1 MINGAGMRR
10 VMIKKAVLH
19 VLVGTFL
26 FIDGAA
32 AQPVRGTTSRA
43 LGTNSDTLRAT
54 VVATLA
60 EDSPRTPHIFGRVT
74 GVAVD
79 DGGRVYVTDGGEFHV
94 AVFSSTGALVTT
106 IGRKGKGPGEFEYP
120 TGPVV
125 GSDGALY
132 VRNMSSVSRFV
143 ADAKTGALSRFDRAF
158 NGPAMAPWMS
168 MLPTAIDRA
177 GRLHFPLEW
186 GQADGLTYHAFVR
199 FSLAGTK
206 LDSLPVPMHPTARSA
221 WASVMVSANSGR
233 LVPGLATVP
242 FHPVPVFT
250 VSAAGTVISSPS
262 DAYLLNETDVRK
274 QVVRQM
280 RRDVAPT
287 NIPPRERDDSAKAL
301 GRRLD
306 SLRVPISS
314 VRGMS
319 EEVKARKL
327 PATYPVFRSLF
338 TAADGSIWARRWTSS
353 ADGRR
358 SVYDV
363 LDEQGRLRQ
372 TVTVP
377 ADCQTLP
384 VPVVRGTVF
393 SCVQLEPETDLQAVV
408 IVRLP
413 APR

>member
-1 MINGAGMRR
+1 MHALTPR
-10 VMIKKAVLH
+10 
-19 VLVGTFL
+19 LVAL
-26 FIDGAA
+26 AGAA
-32 AQPVRGTTSRA
+32 LVALPLGAQSGRGATARTGVPR
-43 LGTNSDTLRAT
+43 TDTIRAT
-54 VVATLA
+54 VAATLS
-60 EDSPRTPHIFGRVT
+60 EDSPATAHAFGRVT

-79 DGGRVYVTDGGEFHV
+79 DDGRVYVSDGGEFHV
-94 AVFSSTGALVTT
+94 VVFSSSGALITK

-132 VRNMSSVSRFV
+132 VRNMSTVSKFI
-143 ADAKTGALSRFDRAF
+143 ADAKTGALSRFDKTF
-158 NGPAMAPWMS
+158 QGPPMAPWMS
-168 MLPTAIDRA
+168 MLPTAIDRS

-186 GQADGLTYHAFVR
+186 GRADGLTYHAFLR
-199 FSLAGTK
+199 YSLTGAK
-206 LDSLPVPMHPTARSA
+206 IDSLPVPTHPTARSG
-221 WASVMVSANSGR
+221 WASVMVSANTGR
-233 LVPGLATVP
+233 MVPGLATVP

-262 DAYLLNETDVRK
+262 DTYLLHETDVRK
-274 QVVRQM
+274 QVIRQL

-287 NIPPRERDDSAKAL
+287 PIPPRERDDSAKAL

-319 EEVKARKL
+319 DEVKARKL

-353 ADGRR
+353 AEGRR

-363 LDEQGRLRQ
+363 LDEQGRLRHI
-372 TVTVP
+372 VTVP

-393 SCVQLEPETDLQAVV
+393 SCVQLEPDTDLQAVV
-408 IVRLP
+408 IARLP
-413 APR
+413 ALR